1 MKTTETQADA
11 LCIHEMKGELK
22 LSRKTK
28 AAIEA
33 ARAEQPES
41 HAIDLWE
48 DNAGGL
54 AIVCRASGVGFCGFE
69 RGQNVTR
76 LRVAGRDEFTFASDA
91 TPDNFAELGEG
102 SLYFFSDGVTDVRGS
117 DRQVIGLDGVRELF
131 ERHAAAGPEA
141 RLRGIVSALRHL
153 RLADDTTIVLLEDRR
168 A

>member
-11 LCIHEMKGELK
+11 LRIHEMKGEVT

-102 SLYFFSDGVTDVRGS
+102 SLYDALPADEVEALYEREGEANAAVRVATYQDGAVTVHARS
-117 DRQVIGLDGVRELF
+117 IGASARWYLDG
-131 ERHAAAGPEA
+131 AC
-141 RLRGIVSALRHL
+141 
-153 RLADDTTIVLLEDRR
+153 
-168 A
+168 